1 MDMEGY
7 VNEKELNEKQRKARA
22 IKKDI
27 ATARGVVNRAIIQY
41 TKRKIGARNRKQA
54 LEQKKFLEEKYKD
67 LEGFNCTTDIQDAYG
82 YGFFDEEEYYRLLD
96 LWELRE
102 QAKLKD
108 GEYKDRVIEML
119 EVAVRRI
126 GDEYMDQLM
135 EADHMQ
141 QQWDK
146 NVAETVEAQRQLK
159 WENRRV
165 QI

>member
-1 MDMEGY
+1 MNLDGY
-7 VNEKELNEKQRKARA
+7 VDKKDLDRRQREARA

-41 TKRKIGARNRKQA
+41 TKRKIGARNRKQTQ
-54 LEQKKFLEEKYKD
+54 EQKDFLAEKYRD
-67 LEGFNCTTDIQDAYG
+67 LELYDSTTDIQDAYG

-102 QAKLKD
+102 QANLRD

-119 EVAVRRI
+119 EVTVRRI
-126 GDEYMDQLM
+126 GDEYMEQLI
-135 EADHMQ
+135 ETDAMQ
-141 QQWDK
+141 RQWDK
-146 NVAETVEAQRQLK
+146 NVEETVEAQRQLK